1 MTDDYLQHHETPLTP
16 EEFGRLHEG
25 VVSAARRRLVGRRFI
40 ELYGPMGPGVQ
51 AIPYDE
57 FTNVESGQLDLTGEA
72 ESQPVFTDSRRFRPL
87 LILYKDFVIHWRD
100 LEMQRQLNMPID
112 DSAAAGAASWCA
124 EKEDELIFYGD
135 EKYGF
140 EGLMTH
146 PQRNRVALSGGWD
159 RPGAAF
165 RDVVAATE
173 KLFESGHYGP
183 YAMVVSPRL
192 YANLHRMWE
201 DARTLEIDNVR
212 RLLDGGLFRSDVLQN
227 NSAVVVS
234 TGRENMD
241 IALGLDMTVAYL
253 GAERMNHPFR
263 VLETLALRIKHPDS
277 ICTIEEQPGDTHKG
291 EKKKDKS

>member
-1 MTDDYLQHHETPLTP
+1 MINDFLQHHETPLTP
-16 EEFGRLHEG
+16 EEFARLHDA
-25 VVSAARRRLVGRRFI
+25 VVQAAKRRLVGRRFI

-57 FTNVESGQLDLTGEA
+57 YTNVEAGQVDLTGEA
-72 ESQPVFTDSRRFRPL
+72 ESKAVFTDRRRFRPL
-87 LILYKDFVIHWRD
+87 PILYKDFIIHWRD
-100 LEMQRQLNMPID
+100 LEMQRQLHMPID

-124 EKEDELIFYGD
+124 EQEDKFIFYGD
-135 EKYGF
+135 EKHGY

-146 PQRNRVALSGGWD
+146 PQRHSIPLSGHWD

-165 RDVVAATE
+165 KDVVAATE

-183 YAMVVSPRL
+183 YAMVVPPRL
-192 YANLHRMWE
+192 YANLHRLWE

-212 RLLDGGLFRSDVLQN
+212 RLLEGGVFRCDVLKPGCG
-227 NSAVVVS
+227 VIVS

-241 IALGLDMTVAYL
+241 IAIGLDMTVAYL

-263 VLETLALRIKHPDS
+263 VLETLGLRIKHPDS
-277 ICTIEEQPGDTHKG
+277 VCTIEPKG
-291 EKKKDKS
+291 GKSAEK

>member
-1 MTDDYLQHHETPLTP
+1 MSNDYLQHHENPLAP
-16 EEFGRLHEG
+16 EEFSRLHDA
-25 VVSAARRRLVGRRFI
+25 VVGAARRRLVGRRFI
-40 ELYGPMGPGVQ
+40 ELYGPLGPGVQ

-57 FTNVESGQLDLTGEA
+57 FTNIETGQLDLTGEA
-72 ESQPVFTDSRRFRPL
+72 ESPPVFTDRRRFRPL

-124 EKEDELIFYGD
+124 EAEDKLIFYG
-135 EKYGF
+135 EQKHGY

-146 PQRNRVALSGGWD
+146 PQRHRLELSGNWD
-159 RPGAAF
+159 RPGMAF
-165 RDVVAATE
+165 RDVVRASET
-173 KLFESGHYGP
+173 LFEAGHYGP
-183 YAMVVSPRL
+183 YAMVVAPRL
-192 YANLHRMWE
+192 WANLHRLWE

-212 RLLDGGLFRSDVLQN
+212 RLLDGGVFRSDVLAN

-241 IALGLDMTVAYL
+241 ITIGLDMTVAYL

-263 VLETLALRIKHPDS
+263 VLETLGLRIKHPDS
-277 ICTIEEQPGDTHKG
+277 ICTIEPAAAAEDEGRG
-291 EKKKDKS
+291 KKKG